1 MSLQY
6 TRSIATGNSEHD
18 WAASGGLIVDA
29 PSQEFL
35 MPFDRPHDL
44 TFSFYSRLPIGI
56 TGGITAFYQSGY
68 PYTPLIF
75 NGRDPQVD
83 YENKYSKRKSSFRM
97 INLSFFKGFK
107 YQNQMVSLGL
117 TIYNA
122 FNIVNAMDVYPLTG
136 KADDPG
142 EYYTSYVGLPD
153 AEHDKS
159 GSYYD
164 QPWWFHN
171 PREIN
176 FFIKI
181 DFE

>member
-1 MSLQY
+1 
-6 TRSIATGNSEHD
+6 
-18 WAASGGLIVDA
+18 
-29 PSQEFL
+29 

-122 FNIVNAMDVYPLTG
+122 FNIVNALDVYPLTG
-136 KADDPG
+136 KADDTG

-153 AEHDKS
+153 AELDKS
-159 GSYYD
+159 VSYYD
-164 QPWWFHN
+164 QPWWFYN